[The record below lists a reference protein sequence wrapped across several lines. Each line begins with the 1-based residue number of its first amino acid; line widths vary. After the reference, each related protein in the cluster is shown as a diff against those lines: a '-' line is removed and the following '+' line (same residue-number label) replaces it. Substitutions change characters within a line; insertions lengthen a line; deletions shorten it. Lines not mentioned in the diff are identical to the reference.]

1 MTSKTPTSRRA
12 VLALA
17 GLLVLGGGGAVV
29 VGVTQD
35 GGHDQPALVASADAA
50 PPAEPAAPAPPA
62 TPAPPAG
69 TPAQSTAPDP
79 EPSVAAPSTLT
90 IDSIGV
96 SSPLITL
103 GLADDGT
110 IAVPQPGPDY
120 DSAAWFDGSPRP
132 GAVGPSVIEGHV
144 DSAKGG
150 PSVFYRLG
158 DLEVGDEI
166 TVARE
171 DGGSTTFAV
180 TGSQRYAKD
189 DFPTLAVY
197 GNTERP
203 ELRLITCGGPFD
215 ASTGHYRDNTV
226 VFARAV

>member
-1 MTSKTPTSRRA
+1 MTSRTLKSRRTML
-12 VLALA
+12 VLA
-17 GLLVLGGGGAVV
+17 GSLVLGGGGAVV
-29 VGVTQD
+29 VGATAD
-35 GGHDQPALVASADAA
+35 GPDQPALVASADAA
-50 PPAEPAAPAPPA
+50 PPAVPAP
-62 TPAPPAG
+62 PAPPAG
-69 TPAQSTAPDP
+69 TAEGSAAPDP
-79 EPSVAAPSTLT
+79 QPPVAAPSSLT
-90 IDSIGV
+90 IPSIGV

-132 GAVGPSVIEGHV
+132 GAVGPAVIEGHI
-144 DSAKGG
+144 DSAEGG

-158 DLEVGDEI
+158 DLAVGEEI

-197 GNTERP
+197 GNTEGA
-203 ELRLITCGGPFD
+203 ELRLITCGGEFD
-215 ASTGHYRDNTV
+215 ESTGHYRDNTV